1 MLRRII
7 AVTVLLGAGLAQAGT
22 DPAPLWE
29 ATGFNGPESAFY
41 DAKRKLIFVSNV
53 DGQPNEKDGKGS
65 ISILSADGKVVNP
78 AWQSGL
84 NAPKGLA
91 MVGERLYVA
100 DIDTLRVFDVMNGR
114 QMASYVVPEA
124 KFLNDV
130 TADSAGNVYV
140 SDMLDDA
147 IYRLAGDEFSLW
159 LKDAALQAPNG
170 LLAEE
175 GRLVVGAWGVM
186 TEGFATEVPGHL
198 KSVDLESKAIVSMGS
213 GESLG
218 NLDGVESDGRGGYFV
233 SDWFSGGLF
242 RIKASGEAEKLL
254 TLEQGS
260 ADIGVIPAK
269 NLVLVPMMNS
279 GTVRAYQIK

>member
-1 MLRRII
+1 MLRKII

-29 ATGFNGPESAFY
+29 TSGFSGPESALY

-65 ISILSADGKVVNP
+65 ISILSAGGKMINA

-114 QMASYVVPEA
+114 QVASYVVPEA

-130 TADSAGNVYV
+130 TADGAGNVYV

-147 IYRLAGDEFSLW
+147 IYRLAGEEFALW

-218 NLDGVESDGRGGYFV
+218 NLDGVESDGSGGYFV

-254 TLEQGS
+254 SLEQGS

>member
-1 MLRRII
+1 MLKQLVVATLII
-7 AVTVLLGAGLAQAGT
+7 TSGAVHA
-22 DPAPLWE
+22 DPTPLWE
-29 ATGFNGPESAFY
+29 TSDFSGPESALY

-53 DGQPNEKDGKGS
+53 DGQPNDKDGKGS
-65 ISILSADGKVVNP
+65 ISLLSPSGKMINA

-91 MVGERLYVA
+91 MLGDLLYVA
-100 DIDTLRVFDVMNGR
+100 DIDTLRVFDVMNGA
-114 QMASYVVPEA
+114 QVASYVAPEA

-130 TADSAGNVYV
+130 TVDSAGNVYV

-147 IYRLAGDEFSLW
+147 IYRLAGNEFELW

-186 TEGFATEVPGHL
+186 TEGFATDVPGHL
-198 KSVDLESKAIVSMGS
+198 KTVDLQSKAIA
-213 GESLG
+213 SLGNGKAVG
-218 NLDGVESDGRGGYFV
+218 NLDGVESDGNGNYFV
-233 SDWFSGGLF
+233 SDWFTGGLM
-242 RIKASGEAEKLL
+242 RINTSGEAEKLL

-269 NLVLVPMMNS
+269 NLVLVPMMNN

>member
-29 ATGFNGPESAFY
+29 ATGFNGPESALY

-65 ISILSADGKVVNP
+65 ISILSTDGKVVNP

-114 QMASYVVPEA
+114 QVASYVAPEA

-130 TADSAGNVYV
+130 TADGAGNVYV

-254 TLEQGS
+254 SLEQGS